1 MTTTTPSIQ
10 LISGGRPWPA
20 AGRWRVDPAQSH
32 ASFAAR
38 VAGHTVRGRLPRSGR
53 VLITEPI
60 EDSTAWLAARTSAVS
75 TGSLVLDRLLAGP
88 GFLNAAAFPEI
99 SFRSDLLAWVPAGW
113 RAVGRLQIKG
123 AEHDVAC
130 QLDLQLGDTL
140 PGDPPRIVIAGSW
153 VIDSRWV
160 TGQRIPA
167 LGRRIVMTC
176 SSSLQP
182 DM

>member
-38 VAGHTVRGRLPRSGR
+38 VAGHTVRGRLPLTGR

-75 TGSLVLDRLLAGP
+75 TGSPVLDRLLAGP
-88 GFLNAAAFPEI
+88 GFLNAAP
-99 SFRSDLLAWVPAGW
+99 SRRSASGPICWPGSRPDGGLSAACRSRALSMTWPA
-113 RAVGRLQIKG
+113 
-123 AEHDVAC
+123 
-130 QLDLQLGDTL
+130 
-140 PGDPPRIVIAGSW
+140 S
-153 VIDSRWV
+153 
-160 TGQRIPA
+160 
-167 LGRRIVMTC
+167 
-176 SSSLQP
+176 
-182 DM
+182 